1 MSYRSRENIAYP
13 LYQSPHGGINKPLDE
28 SYVDYQNLLN
38 ERLEKQRREFEEK
51 MRENQEREFRNFWR
65 RFDPFFD
72 DRPPLD
78 VEFEEYEDLDKD
90 YPFNVFGLKKSASQE
105 DMKTAYHKAARETHP
120 DKTGGN
126 SEDQFREVQEAWE
139 YYTNYMN

>member
-1 MSYRSRENIAYP
+1 MSCEYRENIAYP

>member
-1 MSYRSRENIAYP
+1 MYENIAYP

-78 VEFEEYEDLDKD
+78 VEFEEYDDD

-105 DMKTAYHKAARETHP
+105 DMKKAYRKAVRATHP
-120 DKTGGN
+120 DKTGED
-126 SEDQFREVQEAWE
+126 SEDEFREVQEAYE
-139 YYTNYMN
+139 YYQMII

>member
-1 MSYRSRENIAYP
+1 MYENIAYP

-78 VEFEEYEDLDKD
+78 VDCEYEDLDKD

-105 DMKTAYHKAARETHP
+105 DMKKAYRKAVRATHP
-120 DKTGGN
+120 DKTGED
-126 SEDQFREVQEAWE
+126 SEDEFREVQEAYE
-139 YYTNYMN
+139 YYQMII

>member
-1 MSYRSRENIAYP
+1 MSCEYRENIAYP

-28 SYVDYQNLLN
+28 SYVEYQNLLN
-38 ERLEKQRREFEEK
+38 ERIEKQRREFEEK

-78 VEFEEYEDLDKD
+78 FDYEYEDLDKD
-90 YPFNVFGLKKSASQE
+90 YPHSVFGLKKSASQE
-105 DMKTAYHKAARETHP
+105 DMKKAYRKAVRETHP
-120 DKTGGN
+120 DKTGED
-126 SEDQFREVQEAWE
+126 SEDEFREVQEAWE

>member
-1 MSYRSRENIAYP
+1 MYENIAYP

-78 VEFEEYEDLDKD
+78 VDYEYDDD

-105 DMKTAYHKAARETHP
+105 DMKKAYRKAVRATHP
-120 DKTGGN
+120 DKTGED
-126 SEDQFREVQEAWE
+126 SEDEFREVQEAYE
-139 YYTNYMN
+139 YYQMII